1 VSGSSRE
8 GWIAGLAVGAAGGFL
23 ALELPILG
31 WGIVMAFA
39 VIAVLR
45 GPRLPAEA
53 GLLTGVGTS
62 WILLLGRGILECRAF
77 NEVPGQGCSQPDL
90 GPWLIAGG
98 TMLALGVAGTVL
110 AVGRTRRNR

>member
-1 VSGSSRE
+1 VSGSTRE

-31 WGIVMAFA
+31 WEVVVAFA
-39 VIAVLR
+39 VIAGVR

-53 GLLTGVGTS
+53 GLLLGLGAS
-62 WILLLGRGILECRAF
+62 WVLVLGRGMLDCRAF
-77 NEVPGQGCSQPDL
+77 NEVPGQECIQPDL

-98 TMLALGVAGTVL
+98 TMLALGVAATAH
-110 AVGRTRRNR
+110 AVGRARRTR

>member
-1 VSGSSRE
+1 MSGSSRE

-31 WGIVMAFA
+31 WGIVVAFA
-39 VIAVLR
+39 VIAAVR

-53 GLLTGVGTS
+53 GLLLGLGAS
-62 WILLLGRGILECRAF
+62 WILLLGRGMLECDAF
-77 NEVPGQGCSQPDL
+77 NKVPGQGCIQPDL
-90 GPWLIAGG
+90 EPWLIGGG

-110 AVGRTRRNR
+110 AVGRARRNR